1 MKRRVAVTGIGLISP
16 LGNSVEEN
24 LSSLNAG
31 KSGVGRITRF
41 DCSQFSTKIA
51 GEVKGFDPT
60 RWMSNRE
67 ARSMGRFLQLAV
79 AAATDALVDSQ
90 LPTRFDDELA
100 ERAGC
105 YVGSGF
111 GGLDVLQHSYAAFL
125 EKGAKFGFSPYTIS
139 ASLINLAPGRIAI
152 RHNIRGPAFSH
163 VSACATGAHCIGEAA
178 RAIRWGVCDV
188 VLAGGT
194 EAAIEALAIGGF
206 NAVRILSTRNEDP
219 QAASRPF
226 ERDRDGFVIAE
237 GACILVLEELEHAR
251 RRDAKIYAEVAGYG
265 VSTDAHH
272 ITEPA
277 PCGVGAQRCMES
289 ALADAQVSREQ
300 IGYINAHGT
309 STRFNDATE
318 TCAVKAVFG
327 DHAKRIAI
335 SSTKSMT
342 GHALG
347 AAGAIEAAFSVL
359 SLSRNT
365 LFPTINYDNQ
375 DPECD
380 LDYVPNCARDQ
391 RVDYVLSNSFGF
403 GGTNASLILGRLH

>member
-1 MKRRVAVTGIGLISP
+1 MKRRVAITGIGLITP
-16 LGNSVEEN
+16 LGSSVEEN
-24 LSSLNAG
+24 VSSLVAG
-31 KSGVGRITRF
+31 RSGIGRITRF
-41 DCSQFSTKIA
+41 DCSQFPTKIA
-51 GEVKGFDPT
+51 GEVKNFDPT
-60 RWMSNRE
+60 RWVSSRE
-67 ARSMGRFLQLAV
+67 ARSMGRFLQFGV
-79 AAATDALVDSQ
+79 AAAAEALADSQ
-90 LPTRFDDELA
+90 LPARFDDEIA
-100 ERAGC
+100 DRVGC

-111 GGLDVLQHSYAAFL
+111 GGLDILQYSYAAFL

-163 VSACATGAHCIGEAA
+163 VSACATGTHCIGEAT

-194 EAAIEALAIGGF
+194 EAAIEVLAIGGF
-206 NAVRILSTRNEDP
+206 NAVRVLSTRNDAP

-251 RRDAKIYAEVAGYG
+251 RRAAKIYAEVAGYG
-265 VSTDAHH
+265 ISTDAYH
-272 ITEPA
+272 ITEPP
-277 PCGVGAQRCMES
+277 PCGIGAQRCMES
-289 ALADAQVSREQ
+289 ALADAQVNREQ

-309 STRFNDATE
+309 STRFNDSTE

-327 DHAKRIAI
+327 DHEKRLPI

-347 AAGAIEAAFSVL
+347 AAGAMEAAFSAL

-380 LDYVPNCARDQ
+380 LDYVPNCARHQ
-391 RVDYVLSNSFGF
+391 EVEYVLSNSFGF
-403 GGTNASLILGRLH
+403 GGTNASLVLGRLN